1 MQFFFFLPMGILQLP
16 LFEYFAYRLITLL
29 NELWIMNN
37 DYKMIF
43 IVFFFFVALTTNLN
57 VYSKIKREKSLLISL
72 FYLKAKW
79 DVFL

>member
-1 MQFFFFLPMGILQLP
+1 MQFFFFLPMGILQLT

-43 IVFFFFVALTTNLN
+43 IGFFFFDKLTTNLN
-57 VYSKIKREKSLLISL
+57 VYSKIKREKSLLISQ
-72 FYLKAKW
+72 AKW
-79 DVFL
+79 DVFLLSND

>member
-1 MQFFFFLPMGILQLP
+1 MGILQLP

-43 IVFFFFVALTTNLN
+43 IGFFVALTTNLN
-57 VYSKIKREKSLLISL
+57 VYSKIKREKSLLISQ
-72 FYLKAKW
+72 AKW
-79 DVFL
+79 DVFLLSND